1 MTLSETGE
9 SRIRGYVF
17 ILERSL
23 RASASVQLAA
33 DAAREVESHIR
44 ERVAESPGLP
54 NERDALEAILMRL
67 GSPAAV
73 ARAYSLE
80 MIMDEAAV
88 GGRLV
93 AVLRSVFHA
102 AATGV
107 RGLSVAL
114 LMLLGYTSGL
124 AFLAIAVLKPIFP
137 NNVGLWLHE
146 GVSLGGQFPAPPGI
160 TPRGGYWV
168 IPFCLLAGLLVLTMT
183 HRLARRWITTVR
195 DRLRARRA
203 V

>member
-54 NERDALEAILMRL
+54 NERDALEAILLRL

-80 MIMDEAAV
+80 MIMEEAAV

-93 AVLRSVFHA
+93 AVLRSIFHA

-146 GVSLGGQFPAPPGI
+146 GVSLGGQFPAPPGV
-160 TPRGGYWV
+160 TPYGGYWV
-168 IPFCLLAGLLVLTMT
+168 IPFCLLAGLLALTMT
-183 HRLARRWITTVR
+183 HGLARRWITTVR

-203 V
+203 T